1 MAVTALLTPD
11 ARLRILSDL
20 GVVVP
25 GAKLNTY
32 VAGTPSTPLATTSD
46 SAGLV
51 PNTNPVVAS
60 AGGLF
65 GPIYLTPGVAY
76 KLVLTDAL
84 NGPIWSQD
92 NVMMPA
98 NNTLAAGTGISIA
111 TVAGVTTITASGSG
125 GVVLA
130 ADGTVAAPGLS
141 FVNEPDCGIYRDGTN
156 GLGVATNGNKA
167 LGLDATGCLDFPLQP
182 RCVAYHNTTQ
192 SLADATVTALL
203 LNSEDVDVQAMHD
216 LVTNNSR
223 VTIPAGADGFF
234 KITGFAEIAYNVTGL
249 RRLAIRKNGTT
260 NLAQVEVGFSSNG
273 SLANQGIV
281 TPTIEVALVA
291 TDYVELT
298 AYQNAGGAL
307 QVGNATRSNSTTLT
321 VRKVA

>member
-1 MAVTALLTPD
+1 
-11 ARLRILSDL
+11 
-20 GVVVP
+20 
-25 GAKLNTY
+25 
-32 VAGTPSTPLATTSD
+32 
-46 SAGLV
+46 
-51 PNTNPVVAS
+51 
-60 AGGLF
+60 
-65 GPIYLTPGVAY
+65 
-76 KLVLTDAL
+76 
-84 NGPIWSQD
+84 
-92 NVMMPA
+92 
-98 NNTLAAGTGISIA
+98 
-111 TVAGVTTITASGSG
+111 
-125 GVVLA
+125 
-130 ADGTVAAPGLS
+130 
-141 FVNEPDCGIYRDGTN
+141 
-156 GLGVATNGNKA
+156 
-167 LGLDATGCLDFPLQP
+167 LQP